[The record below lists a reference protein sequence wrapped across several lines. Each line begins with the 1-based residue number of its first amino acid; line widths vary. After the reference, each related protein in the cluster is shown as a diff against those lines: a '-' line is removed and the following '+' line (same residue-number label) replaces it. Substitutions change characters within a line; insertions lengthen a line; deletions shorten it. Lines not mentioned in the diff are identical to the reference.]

1 MDRTFSRDDTKLM
14 KGAAIVLMLMHHLWG
29 FPGRI
34 AGGELW
40 HVLSICGETARA
52 TGSP

>member
-34 AGGELW
+34 AGGGVMSTELE
-40 HVLSICGETARA
+40 LSWKRI
-52 TGSP
+52 SLK